1 MLWCSNKRL
10 ENIEFLLHRIF
21 RHMADDSQA
30 VAALQ
35 VSVDAAVADL
45 AALRASVK
53 SVSDQLAAAIA
64 AAGVD
69 NSPALAAMKAELD
82 AAVAIDAPAPV
93 APPST

>member
-1 MLWCSNKRL
+1 
-10 ENIEFLLHRIF
+10 
-21 RHMADDSQA
+21 
-30 VAALQ
+30 
-35 VSVDAAVADL
+35 VADL

>member
-10 ENIEFLLHRIF
+10 ENIEFLLHRIY
-21 RHMADDSQA
+21 RKMADDSQA

-82 AAVAIDAPAPV
+82 AAVAIDAPP
-93 APPST
+93 APPSA

>member
-1 MLWCSNKRL
+1 
-10 ENIEFLLHRIF
+10 
-21 RHMADDSQA
+21 MADDSQA

-82 AAVAIDAPAPV
+82 AAVAIDTPPAPP
-93 APPST
+93 AA